1 MRNVSRIRK
10 DGIRARRL
18 AAGGKG
24 LYATPVLRDYYRSH
38 QWLRELRRRGTRVIS
53 AVQFRVP
60 DEAEVLVGRYDE
72 DPVLMT
78 ATEAVQVFR
87 DHDSGLGLEV
97 ILTES
102 IPASWITRIYTP
114 DQVVGWRYYPES
126 HGRKP
131 CGCPSCQRGQ
141 MKCRGLRRG
150 YEDGW

>member
-1 MRNVSRIRK
+1 
-10 DGIRARRL
+10 
-18 AAGGKG
+18 
-24 LYATPVLRDYYRSH
+24 
-38 QWLRELRRRGTRVIS
+38 
-53 AVQFRVP
+53 
-60 DEAEVLVGRYDE
+60 
-72 DPVLMT
+72 MT